1 MIPITNRINKFILT
15 KSFPDELKV
24 ADVTPVFTKDDAN
37 NKTNFRPISLLP
49 MISKIFER
57 VLLDQIEKFAEKYLI
72 IKIVWF
78 YKSPF
83 YTIRPFISTE
93 KLTKNFRKVWCYRN
107 GSDGTMQRIRLSSTW
122 SLYSQTGCLWF
133 WRLRNI
139 FNIWLPF

>member
-1 MIPITNRINKFILT
+1 MTRFTNSINKCILT
-15 KSFPDELKV
+15 KSFPDGLKV
-24 ADVTPVFTKDDAN
+24 ADVTPVFKKDDPN
-37 NKTNFRPISLLP
+37 NKTNFQPISLLP

-93 KLTKNFRKVWCYRN
+93 KLTKSFRRHTTVFH
-107 GSDGTMQRIRLSSTW
+107 MI
-122 SLYSQTGCLWF
+122 SLYPNYLFVVLKTPQHL
-133 WRLRNI
+133 
-139 FNIWLPF
+139 